1 MAQEIV
7 HIDGTRRVGGAWVG
21 PANSRS
27 LSKMGETKSGNQLE
41 TATVSG
47 LQSSHSI
54 LNALGD
60 ESSRRILTSA
70 IASGKTVEEIS
81 AEQNLPLSTCYRRV
95 RHFVDEGLMIL
106 ERLVVT
112 QAGKRYAV
120 YRTAFSDVT
129 VRLYPGQI
137 TVETTPNLEVLEKLR
152 TKWLSTNYP
161 SQNQDAGFRAK
172 EAACRNR

>member
-1 MAQEIV
+1 MSQLAS
-7 HIDGTRRVGGAWVG
+7 DKT
-21 PANSRS
+21 
-27 LSKMGETKSGNQLE
+27 GERLE
-41 TATVSG
+41 GATVSG

-81 AEQNLPLSTCYRRV
+81 AEQHLPLSTCYRRV

-112 QAGKRYAV
+112 PAGKRFAI
-120 YRTAFSDVT
+120 YRTSFSDVT
-129 VRLYPGQI
+129 VRLYPGEI
-137 TVETTPNLEVLEKLR
+137 TVETTPNMEVLDKLR

-161 SQNQDAGFRAK
+161 TQNQDASLRGKA
-172 EAACRNR
+172 AACRDR

>member
-1 MAQEIV
+1 MAQEII
-7 HIDGTRRVGGAWVG
+7 HINNEKRVGGAWAKG
-21 PANSRS
+21 ANSQS
-27 LSKMGETKSGNQLE
+27 LSKLEEAKQGDQLE
-41 TATVSG
+41 GAIVSG

-120 YRTAFSDVT
+120 YRTSFSDVT

-137 TVETTPNLEVLEKLR
+137 AVETTPNVEVLEKLR

-161 SQNQDAGFRAK
+161 SQNQPAGSRQMG
-172 EAACRNR
+172 AACGKR